1 MCHRCW
7 WRYYDRYET
16 LDDLHSYFVDQF
28 DWEKVIS
35 EYDRTLDFL
44 QAEVVKI
51 WSVIVNVVHK
61 YNVILLLYLL
71 KTILMNMKFV
81 KNIMLFSNETKWQ
94 FW

>member
-1 MCHRCW
+1 MIYIHI
-7 WRYYDRYET
+7 
-16 LDDLHSYFVDQF
+16 FVNQF

-51 WSVIVNVVHK
+51 WSVIVNVAHK

-81 KNIMLFSNETKWQ
+81 KNICCFSNETKRQ